1 MKYLAF
7 TIHYSTAH
15 FVVSEQLY
23 LALDFLSMAL
33 LTINMPYM
41 AGDCIIL
48 LILERC
54 KLEIKETY
62 IYRVQFALFHV
73 LV

>member
-23 LALDFLSMAL
+23 LALDFN
-33 LTINMPYM
+33 I
-41 AGDCIIL
+41 D
-48 LILERC
+48 
-54 KLEIKETY
+54 K
-62 IYRVQFALFHV
+62 ALFFYEQV
-73 LV
+73 LCHIA